1 MSRAEQTEGAEGGV
15 ESAAPIDA
23 MRPPRQESLKKTAVK
38 ASMWT
43 MGGFALGNFLR
54 LVSNVVLAY
63 LLVENIGALGLMA
76 LVNSFLQGLRM
87 FSDVGF
93 NLGLIQHKRG
103 EDRVYINTAWTLQ
116 VIRGVALYLACW
128 ALAVP
133 FARYYEEPIIAQLI
147 PITGV
152 ITLLNGCASSGMVLA
167 KRNLDVKKLTLIEL
181 GSQAAGLVVMMVWAF
196 QHASVW
202 ALVGGNIAGAVF
214 RTVASHV
221 VFPEHRATIGWS
233 TAAAKDLLRFGGWI
247 FVATVLTFVTSQVDK
262 LAFGKVFD
270 VTWLGI
276 YGVAA
281 TFSTVPMQA
290 VMRLGNQ
297 VVFPTYAKVVNRG
310 EDLARVLDRVRRPVL
325 VATGLGASGMFAA
338 GPWVVQLIYPK
349 AFVSA
354 GWMLQLLAV
363 GMLMR
368 VLSETSKAALM
379 AIGKP
384 RAIATGQVM
393 KIIGF
398 VILTWAG
405 YRTFGMMGFVAGVA
419 LSDCFQWAS
428 MAINATQ
435 NGLPVLPKDARTCW
449 LTAGSGAAGMLAG
462 EAAAGLFTH
471 WHASALAGAV
481 AASGVVGLLWVR
493 AMITGYHDLRHGSP
507 KPARKK
513 APEAG

>member
-1 MSRAEQTEGAEGGV
+1 MSV
-15 ESAAPIDA
+15 PKNESAIESTAPIDA
-23 MRPPRQESLKKTAVK
+23 MRTPRPESLKATAVK

-43 MGGFALGNFLR
+43 MGGFAFGNFLR
-54 LVSNVVLAY
+54 LVSNLILAY
-63 LLVENIGALGLMA
+63 LLVDNIGALGLMA

-93 NLGLIQHKRG
+93 NLGLIQHKKG
-103 EDRVYINTAWTLQ
+103 DDKLYVNTAWTLQ
-116 VIRGVALYLACW
+116 VIRGAVLYGACW
-128 ALAVP
+128 LFALP
-133 FARYYEEPIIAQLI
+133 FASYYDEPILAQLI

-152 ITLLNGCASSGMVLA
+152 ITLLNGCASSGMILA

-181 GSQAAGLVVMMVWAF
+181 GTQSAGLMVMLVWAF
-196 QHASVW
+196 LHPSVW
-202 ALVGGNIAGAVF
+202 ALVAGNITGALF
-214 RTVASHV
+214 RTTVSHI
-221 VFPEHRATIGWS
+221 VFAEHRATIGWS
-233 TAAAKDLLRFGGWI
+233 NTAAKDLLRFGGWI
-247 FVATVLTFVTSQVDK
+247 FVATILTFVTSQIDK

-297 VVFPTYAKVVNRG
+297 VVFPTYAKVINRG
-310 EDLARVLDRVRRPVL
+310 EDLSRVLDRVRRPVL
-325 VATGLGASGMFAA
+325 VATGLAASGMFAA
-338 GPWVVQLIYPK
+338 GPWAVKLLYPVQ
-349 AFVSA
+349 FHSA

-398 VILTWAG
+398 ALLTWVG
-405 YRTFGMMGFVAGVA
+405 YRQLGMMGFIAGVA
-419 LSDCFQWAS
+419 LSDCFQYAS
-428 MAINATQ
+428 MAINATRR
-435 NGLPVLPKDARTCW
+435 GLHVLPKDARTCW
-449 LTAGSGAAGMLAG
+449 LVVASAALGMLAG
-462 EAAAGLFTH
+462 DFAASFIG
-471 WHASALAGAV
+471 HARGAALAGVLVASAV
-481 AASGVVGLLWVR
+481 TGLFWLR
-493 AMITGYHDLRHGSP
+493 PMLLCYHELRPS
-507 KPARKK
+507 R
-513 APEAG
+513 

>member
-1 MSRAEQTEGAEGGV
+1 MSSIDEQGDLTTLAQ
-15 ESAAPIDA
+15 AP
-23 MRPPRQESLKKTAVK
+23 RPPREPSLKKTAVK
-38 ASMWT
+38 ASIWT
-43 MGGFALGNFLR
+43 MGGFALGNFFR
-54 LVSNVVLAY
+54 LISNVILAY
-63 LLVENIGALGLMA
+63 LLVDNIGALGLMA

-93 NLGLIQHKRG
+93 NLGIVQHKHG
-103 EDRVYINTAWTLQ
+103 ADKAYVDTAWTLQ
-116 VIRGVALYLACW
+116 AIRGVLLYLACW
-128 ALAVP
+128 AFAIP
-133 FARYYEEPIIAQLI
+133 FAHYYEEPVLAQLI
-147 PITGV
+147 PITGI
-152 ITLLNGCASSGMVLA
+152 ITLCNGFASSGMILA

-181 GSQAAGLVVMMVWAF
+181 GSQVAGLIVVMVWAF
-196 QHASVW
+196 QSATVW

-214 RTVASHV
+214 RTAASHI
-221 VFPEHRATIGWS
+221 VFAEHRASIGWNS
-233 TAAAKDLLRFGGWI
+233 KAAGNLLRFGGWI
-247 FVATVLTFVTSQVDK
+247 FVATILTFVTSQIDK

-325 VATGLGASGMFAA
+325 VATGMAASGMFAA
-338 GPWVVQLIYPK
+338 GPWVIQLIYPK
-349 AFVSA
+349 AFVDA

-393 KIIGF
+393 KILGF
-398 VILTWAG
+398 VLLTWLG
-405 YRTFGMMGFVAGVA
+405 YRYLGMMGFIAGVA
-419 LSDCFQWAS
+419 LSDCFQYAS

-435 NGLPVLPKDARTCW
+435 NKLPVLPNDARTCW
-449 LTAGSGAAGMLAG
+449 LTAGSAALAMLAG
-462 EAAAGLFTH
+462 DYAASQFAH
-471 WHASALAGAV
+471 WHAAALAGTLTASAV
-481 AASGVVGLLWVR
+481 AGLLWLRPMLVCY
-493 AMITGYHDLRHGSP
+493 GDLRHGP
-507 KPARKK
+507 KNTPKVAR
-513 APEAG
+513 A

>member
-1 MSRAEQTEGAEGGV
+1 MSALKNDTLI
-15 ESAAPIDA
+15 ESASPIDA
-23 MRPPRQESLKKTAVK
+23 MRPPKKQSLKATAVK

-54 LVSNVVLAY
+54 LVSNIILAY
-63 LLVENIGALGLMA
+63 LLVDNIGALGLMA
-76 LVNSFLQGLRM
+76 LVNAFLQGLRM

-93 NLGLIQHKRG
+93 NLGLIQHQRG
-103 EDRVYINTAWTLQ
+103 EDKHFVSTAWTLQ
-116 VIRGVALYLACW
+116 VIRGVVLYTACW
-128 ALAVP
+128 IFAIP
-133 FARYYEEPIIAQLI
+133 FANYYGEPILAQLI
-147 PITGV
+147 PVTGV

-181 GSQAAGLVVMMVWAF
+181 GTQSAGLVVMMVLAF

-202 ALVGGNIAGAVF
+202 ALVAGNITGAVF
-214 RTVASHV
+214 RTVVSHI
-221 VFPEHRATIGWS
+221 VFSEHRAAIGWS
-233 TAAAKDLLRFGGWI
+233 NAAAKDLLRFGGWI
-247 FVATVLTFVTSQVDK
+247 FVATILTFVTSQIDK
-262 LAFGKVFD
+262 LAFGKVFN

-297 VVFPTYAKVVNRG
+297 VVFPTYAKVINRG
-310 EDLARVLDRVRRPVL
+310 EDLSKVLDRVRQPVL
-325 VATGLGASGMFAA
+325 VATGLAASGMFAA
-338 GPWVVQLIYPK
+338 GPWAVELLYPVK
-349 AFVSA
+349 FYDA
-354 GWMLQLLAV
+354 GWMLQILAV

-398 VILTWAG
+398 VVLTWVG
-405 YRTFGMMGFVAGVA
+405 YRYWGMMGFIAGVA
-419 LSDCFQWAS
+419 LSDCFQYAS

-435 NGLPVLPKDARTCW
+435 RGLHVLPKDARTCW
-449 LTAGSGAAGMLAG
+449 LTVVSSALGMFAGTFAASFIGHNRGAAVAG
-462 EAAAGLFTH
+462 VIAASLMTGLF
-471 WHASALAGAV
+471 WLRPLHACY
-481 AASGVVGLLWVR
+481 R
-493 AMITGYHDLRHGSP
+493 DLRPS
-507 KPARKK
+507 R
-513 APEAG
+513 

>member
-1 MSRAEQTEGAEGGV
+1 
-15 ESAAPIDA
+15 
-23 MRPPRQESLKKTAVK
+23 
-38 ASMWT
+38 MWT

-54 LVSNVVLAY
+54 LVSNLILAY
-63 LLVENIGALGLMA
+63 LLVDNIGALGLMA

-103 EDRVYINTAWTLQ
+103 EDRAYVSTAWTLQ
-116 VIRGVALYLACW
+116 VIRGVVLYLACW
-128 ALAVP
+128 AFALP
-133 FARYYEEPIIAQLI
+133 FARYYEEPILAQLI

-181 GSQAAGLVVMMVWAF
+181 GTQAAGLIVMMVWAF

-202 ALVGGNIAGAVF
+202 ALVGGNIVGAVF
-214 RTVASHV
+214 RTAASHI
-221 VFPEHRATIGWS
+221 VFAEHRAAIGWS
-233 TAAAKDLLRFGGWI
+233 NKAAKDLLCFGGWI
-247 FVATVLTFVTSQVDK
+247 FVATILTFITSQIDK

-290 VMRLGNQ
+290 VLRLGNQ

-325 VATGLGASGMFAA
+325 VATGLGACGMFAA
-338 GPWVVQLIYPK
+338 GPWIVQLLYPK
-349 AFVSA
+349 EFVSA

-393 KIIGF
+393 KILGF
-398 VILTWAG
+398 LVLTTLG
-405 YRTFGMMGFVAGVA
+405 YRYLGMMGFVAGVA
-419 LSDCFQWAS
+419 LSDCFQYAS

-435 NGLPVLPKDARTCW
+435 NKLPVLPSDARTCW
-449 LTAGSGAAGMLAG
+449 LTAGSAAAAMLAAD
-462 EAAAGLFTH
+462 AAAGLFTH
-471 WHASALAGAV
+471 WHAAALAGVVTASAV
-481 AASGVVGLLWVR
+481 TGLLWLR
-493 AMITGYHDLRHGSP
+493 PLIASYHDLRHGAP
-507 KPARKK
+507 KK
-513 APEAG
+513 ARQPAPSAG

>member
-1 MSRAEQTEGAEGGV
+1 MSTTDQPGEPS
-15 ESAAPIDA
+15 SAAPIDA
-23 MRPPRQESLKKTAVK
+23 IRAPKRESLKHTAMK
-38 ASMWT
+38 ASAWT
-43 MGGFALGNFLR
+43 MGGFALGNFFR
-54 LVSNVVLAY
+54 LVSNVILAY
-63 LLVENIGALGLMA
+63 LLVDNIGALGLML

-87 FSDVGF
+87 FTDVGF
-93 NLGLIQHKRG
+93 NLGLIQHKEG
-103 EDRVYINTAWTLQ
+103 ESKVFVDTAWTLQ
-116 VIRGVALYLACW
+116 VIRGVLLYLACW
-128 ALAVP
+128 ALAIP

-152 ITLLNGCASSGMVLA
+152 ITLCNGFASSGMILA

-181 GSQAAGLVVMMVWAF
+181 GSQIAGLIVVMVWAF
-196 QHASVW
+196 QSATVW
-202 ALVGGNIAGAVF
+202 ALVGGNVAGAVF
-214 RTVASHV
+214 RTAASHIA
-221 VFPEHRATIGWS
+221 FPQYRAAIGWN
-233 TAAAKDLLRFGGWI
+233 TKAAGSLLRFGGWI
-247 FVATVLTFVTSQVDK
+247 FVATILTFVTSQIDK
-262 LAFGKVFD
+262 LAFGKVFS
-270 VTWLGI
+270 VEWLAI

-325 VATGLGASGMFAA
+325 VATGMAASGMFAA
-338 GPWVVQLIYPK
+338 GPWVIQLIYPAK
-349 AFVSA
+349 FVSA

-398 VILTWAG
+398 VLLTWVG
-405 YRTFGMMGFVAGVA
+405 YRSLGMMGFIAGVA
-419 LSDCFQWAS
+419 LSDCFQYAS

-435 NGLPVLPKDARTCW
+435 NKLPVLPNDARTCW
-449 LTAGSGAAGMLAG
+449 LVVVSAAMGMFAGDWAATL
-462 EAAAGLFTH
+462 TPH
-471 WHASALAGAV
+471 WHASALAGTA
-481 AASGVVGLLWVR
+481 AASLATGLFWLR
-493 AMITGYHDLRHGSP
+493 PMLGCYRDLRPGRASRASP
-507 KPARKK
+507 ASL
-513 APEAG
+513 